1 MHSSHTNY
9 ALTHMQSHTHQYLSC
24 ECTTLPYFARPDVIE
39 NWLKIFLNGQRSN
52 KKSFNII
59 QSKAENPWHEWAA
72 NVISSMEFLLLLL
85 FLPVTNWVDNNY
97 ITILICVA
105 WTIYHNAKRWHPEKE
120 PQWKENLEHSC
131 GMVANSKEE
140 EEDAKHTF
148 HWIPVEKE
156 KVALQHSINDAGHW
170 EA

>member
-1 MHSSHTNY
+1 MDRAAT
-9 ALTHMQSHTHQYLSC
+9 
-24 ECTTLPYFARPDVIE
+24 
-39 NWLKIFLNGQRSN
+39 

-85 FLPVTNWVDNNY
+85 FLPVTNWIDNNY

-131 GMVANSKEE
+131 GMVENSKEE
-140 EEDAKHTF
+140 EEKDAKHTF

-156 KVALQHSINDAGHW
+156 KVALQHLINDAGHW